1 MRENLRNAR
10 KALKLTQKEMA
21 KKAFVSASHYCK
33 IESGERAGDDLFWA
47 AMETVTGID
56 QRKLREINEAF

>member
-1 MRENLRNAR
+1 MRKNLKNAR

-33 IESGERAGDDLFWA
+33 IESGERVGDELFWA

-56 QRKLREINEAF
+56 KTKLREIAF